1 MTGYISNCQNLH
13 NGTQSCDGVASCVS
27 SSGQLFPDERS
38 VPFQGKE
45 CQECADPLCVQ
56 QAQRFIANVTGDR
69 VQNPKNDT
77 NDVELLLVNGQHKPT
92 LDITAGT
99 WVRLRLG
106 FMAMDSIL

>member
-1 MTGYISNCQNLH
+1 MAGYVGNCQKLH
-13 NGTQSCDGVASCVS
+13 NGTQSCDGVASCEEKNS
-27 SSGQLFPDERS
+27 PDIWNNLTECKDCA
-38 VPFQGKE
+38 GK
-45 CQECADPLCVQ
+45 LCEQ
-56 QAQRFIANVTGDR
+56 QAQRFKANVTGDR
-69 VQNPKNDT
+69 VHQMNQSQYNDT

>member
-1 MTGYISNCQNLH
+1 MTGYISNCQSLH
-13 NGTQSCDGVASCVS
+13 NGTQSCDGVANC
-27 SSGQLFPDERS
+27 E
-38 VPFQGKE
+38 GKKGGA
-45 CQECADPLCVQ
+45 CQECAYLRCVQ

-69 VQNPKNDT
+69 VPNPNNDT

-106 FMAMDSIL
+106 FMATGMIL

>member
-1 MTGYISNCQNLH
+1 MTGYISNCQSLH
-13 NGTQSCDGVASCVS
+13 NGTQSCDGVASCEEKNS
-27 SSGQLFPDERS
+27 PDIWNNLTECKDCA
-38 VPFQGKE
+38 GK
-45 CQECADPLCVQ
+45 LCEQ
-56 QAQRFIANVTGDR
+56 QAQRFFANVTGDR
-69 VQNPKNDT
+69 VQNPNNDT